1 MPGTT
6 RCDELNHP
14 TIELFD
20 MNIVTTTA
28 TAILAGA
35 ISFAAHGSQSE
46 EYLPVKKATFV
57 NLLDLLVQK
66 GVIEKKDARGLVS
79 EAEED
84 AKSEARRRDL
94 LDSHAA
100 SHASKKSSGV
110 NLIMP
115 GQQNGGEKEKDSI
128 HVGYVPEFVKREMRD
143 EIRAELREDILKDVK
158 QTAIQDK
165 WAFSDLLP
173 GWMSRLHPYIDGRL
187 RLSQEFYDKNN
198 APYFNWLAI
207 NNEGGIS
214 QALLKDNALFNTTVD
229 NLRLQERF
237 RLGFDADIFD
247 SLKLGM
253 RLTTTNFYNPVSTN
267 QEFGNDQG
275 NWLVALD
282 RAFFQY
288 DFIDNDGN
296 DWFTL
301 WGGRIP
307 NTFMSTEM
315 MFSQML
321 SFSGLVGTFRYH
333 FNQSDSMVS
342 SYHAQ
347 PATSRMGMNLGPQ
360 TPDSVFATMG
370 FLPIEDTAFSSH
382 DKYMYAAQAG
392 ADWLPFMDSRFKIAA
407 SYYGYQNVRAIR
419 NEDDSFTYNYTAPR
433 FLQKGNSL
441 GAINDAK
448 NQTYCNSGALGAQN
462 VCLVG
467 LASGFNIFDV
477 NAVFDY
483 GGFAPAHILLSA
495 DYANNFGFDAAYIKN
510 MFGQDIAPQ
519 TNAYLVRLDV
529 GRPELRQFSDW
540 NFFVSYRYIERDAV
554 MDAFNDPIFHTGG
567 TDAKGYTLAAQY
579 GLAPN
584 TWVDLRWLSSDSISG
599 PPLAIDTINLD
610 LNAKF

>member
-1 MPGTT
+1 
-6 RCDELNHP
+6 
-14 TIELFD
+14 
-20 MNIVTTTA
+20 
-28 TAILAGA
+28 
-35 ISFAAHGSQSE
+35 
-46 EYLPVKKATFV
+46 
-57 NLLDLLVQK
+57 
-66 GVIEKKDARGLVS
+66 
-79 EAEED
+79 
-84 AKSEARRRDL
+84 
-94 LDSHAA
+94 
-100 SHASKKSSGV
+100 
-110 NLIMP
+110 
-115 GQQNGGEKEKDSI
+115 
-128 HVGYVPEFVKREMRD
+128 
-143 EIRAELREDILKDVK
+143 
-158 QTAIQDK
+158 
-165 WAFSDLLP
+165 
-173 GWMSRLHPYIDGRL
+173 
-187 RLSQEFYDKNN
+187 
-198 APYFNWLAI
+198 
-207 NNEGGIS
+207 
-214 QALLKDNALFNTTVD
+214 
-229 NLRLQERF
+229 
-237 RLGFDADIFD
+237 
-247 SLKLGM
+247 
-253 RLTTTNFYNPVSTN
+253 
-267 QEFGNDQG
+267 
-275 NWLVALD
+275 
-282 RAFFQY
+282 
-288 DFIDNDGN
+288 
-296 DWFTL
+296 
-301 WGGRIP
+301 
-307 NTFMSTEM
+307 MSTEM

-333 FNQSDSMVS
+333 FNQDDSMVS

-347 PATSRMGMNLGPQ
+347 PATSRIGMNLGPQ

-392 ADWLPFMDSRFKIAA
+392 ADWLPFMDSRFKVAA
-407 SYYGYQNVRAIR
+407 AYYGYQNVTAIR

-467 LASGFNIFDV
+467 LASGFNIFDI

-529 GRPELRQFSDW
+529 GRPELRQFGDW

-567 TDAKGYTLAAQY
+567 TDAKGYTRGAQY
-579 GLAPN
+579 GFFPN